1 MSRRA
6 ERGASA
12 RAPDNPRASV
22 RATDEAR
29 ARAGD
34 EARGS
39 ARGDEPQAFAVR
51 SPEEMSTTTEQDVL
65 VDNQQV
71 ADER

>member
-1 MSRRA
+1 M
-6 ERGASA
+6 
-12 RAPDNPRASV
+12 